1 MKTLKKAFLIKISKL
16 FQEVTEA
23 SDKAKSKSF
32 RDSSKRGG
40 REREREG
47 GKEGERDR
55 ERGIEGGELNL
66 CHANLISHSCE
77 RDAKITNF
85 RR

>member
-1 MKTLKKAFLIKISKL
+1 MTKVEKQATTIKRQHEDFEKSLSYKNIKA

-40 REREREG
+40 RERERERQ
-47 GKEGERDR
+47 GKR
-55 ERGIEGGELNL
+55 EGGGE
-66 CHANLISHSCE
+66 S
-77 RDAKITNF
+77 
-85 RR
+85 